1 MRQASQTAGPDP
13 SEIQDKQRGPVC
25 TQTAVEDLEGLR
37 PVGWSGRTVGERPR
51 LLGKGMHVQSGEGGR
66 CFRHMNWILRV
77 VRGGGG
83 EDDGLGRGRNL

>member
-13 SEIQDKQRGPVC
+13 SKIQDKQRGPVC
-25 TQTAVEDLEGLR
+25 TQTAEDLEGLR

-51 LLGKGMHVQSGEGGR
+51 LLGKGLHVQSGEGGR

-77 VRGGGG
+77 VWGGEG